1 MANLQ
6 AWLTLELPHVLK
18 LHYAVGTLLRAGDGA
33 TAPQHLGCVMLALKG
48 NVLRAVSSKRHLE
61 VVDPLAPESHVTA
74 GALRL
79 VVDALPCK
87 MLQLLVHCRHLAE
100 LALPW
105 EVLSHVPLLYRG
117 ERITHDA
124 GRLTESLLGVMSRWR
139 LQKSVELASCS
150 SSYLMLIQ
158 LFGDGNLLNGLRL
171 LRHALLLLW

>member
-1 MANLQ
+1 MADLQ
-6 AWLTLELPHVLK
+6 AWLTLELPH
-18 LHYAVGTLLRAGDGA
+18 AEGTLLRTSDGA
-33 TAPQHLGCVMLALKG
+33 TTPQHLGCVMLALKG
-48 NVLRAVSSKRHLE
+48 SVLRAVSSKRHLE
-61 VVDPLAPESHVTA
+61 VVDPLTPESHVTA

-100 LALPW
+100 LALAW
-105 EVLSHVPLLYRG
+105 EVLSHVPLLLCTISRR